1 MMKVFYDEISPEMI
15 STFTPG
21 EGWYTFKSMSDMTG
35 TLNAEYGDALELIEL
50 TPDLYN
56 TMLDA
61 GDFDG
66 YEPA

>member
-1 MMKVFYDEISPEMI
+1 MKIYYEQVAPDMI

-21 EGWYTFKSMSDMTG
+21 EGWYTFKSMDMMHASLG
-35 TLNAEYGDALELIEL
+35 SEFGEQLELIEF
-50 TPDLYN
+50 TPEMYES
-56 TMLDA
+56 MRQS